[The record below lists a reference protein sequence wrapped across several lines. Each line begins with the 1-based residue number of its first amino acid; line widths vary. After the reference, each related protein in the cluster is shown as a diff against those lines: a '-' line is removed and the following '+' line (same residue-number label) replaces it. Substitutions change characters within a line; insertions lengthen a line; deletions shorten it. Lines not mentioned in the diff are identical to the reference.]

1 MPFIHYHPDPTVARP
16 YEAIAMA
23 GMSPCG
29 LLRIPASSLRRS
41 CSKKTNEIITRSR
54 ISNARLVR
62 VNVAGS
68 SRRSDVSRDLSKRA
82 MGWAY
87 SSSFVKSCLQE
98 GHKSDCENAWGKATR
113 DYRECGW
120 RTSSV
125 LAPLRV
131 CPLHLYLRPDSS
143 LNEVSLR
150 CRVSQ

>member
-1 MPFIHYHPDPTVARP
+1 MLFTHYHPDPTVARP
-16 YEAIAMA
+16 YEAIAIA
-23 GMSPCG
+23 GISPCE

-62 VNVAGS
+62 VNAAGS

-98 GHKSDCENAWGKATR
+98 GHKSDCENVWGQATR
-113 DYRECGW
+113 DYRKCG
-120 RTSSV
+120 
-125 LAPLRV
+125 
-131 CPLHLYLRPDSS
+131 
-143 LNEVSLR
+143 
-150 CRVSQ
+150 